1 MINNMAIHFLH
12 TGQWQGFYQYGPEY
26 GRIIEGKEAEFR
38 LFIEEMVDG
47 RFKGRSIDWDG
58 FGAEGEV
65 AVVEGFVE
73 GLFISFTKQYDHVYY
88 VDEFGRTIVM
98 EDEPGH
104 TVSYQGQYHPSENCF
119 KGRWEIPAVYG
130 TQDDEP
136 IEDFCSGTWTLVLH
150 ETT

>member
-1 MINNMAIHFLH
+1 MTNHFLH

-26 GRIIEGKEAEFR
+26 GREIEGKEAEFR

-47 RFKGRSIDWDG
+47 RFKGRCIDWDG

-65 AVVEGFVE
+65 AIVEGFVD
-73 GLFISFTKQYDHVYY
+73 GFFISFTKQYDAAFY
-88 VDEFGRTIVM
+88 VDEWGRNFLI

-104 TVSYQGQYHPSENCF
+104 SVTYQGQYYPLEKCF
-119 KGRWEIPAVYG
+119 KGRWEISAVFG
-130 TQDDEP
+130 TQDEEP
-136 IEDFCSGTWTLVLH
+136 VKEFCSGSWTLVLQ